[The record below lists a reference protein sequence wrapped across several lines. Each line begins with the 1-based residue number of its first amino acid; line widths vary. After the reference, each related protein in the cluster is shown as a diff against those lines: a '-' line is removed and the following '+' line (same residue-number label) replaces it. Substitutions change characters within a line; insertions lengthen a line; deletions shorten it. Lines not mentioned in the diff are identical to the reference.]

1 MYFYTTLISYVRVKR
16 LMRNIRIMF
25 YTCFILFSDGTLCV
39 SQSYYCDGVPDCV
52 DGSDE
57 PDSCP
62 PVSCQPRQF
71 QCKKTGRLHFS
82 NILEVTS
89 VNQQNFVSTIFV

>member
-1 MYFYTTLISYVRVKR
+1 M
-16 LMRNIRIMF
+16 
-25 YTCFILFSDGTLCV
+25 

-57 PDSCP
+57 PESCP

-71 QCKKTGRLHFS
+71 QCKKTGIRYFGLFFLYG
-82 NILEVTS
+82 NVEGGGGCVEFYLPE
-89 VNQQNFVSTIFV
+89 NGLQPCYDQ

>member
-1 MYFYTTLISYVRVKR
+1 M
-16 LMRNIRIMF
+16 
-25 YTCFILFSDGTLCV
+25 

-57 PDSCP
+57 PESCP

-71 QCKKTGRLHFS
+71 QCKKTGIRYFGLF
-82 NILEVTS
+82 
-89 VNQQNFVSTIFV
+89 FVWEWRGGGGC

>member
-1 MYFYTTLISYVRVKR
+1 M
-16 LMRNIRIMF
+16 
-25 YTCFILFSDGTLCV
+25 

-57 PDSCP
+57 PESCP

-71 QCKKTGRLHFS
+71 QCKKTGIRYFGLFFYAYNHVMTNKF
-82 NILEVTS
+82 
-89 VNQQNFVSTIFV
+89 IF